1 MKGVVLTLIIQ
12 VFTTICSHAQINS
25 IEFPY
30 SYTLKGQSGHKERFA
45 PELYD
50 ESEKVKVVLGGL
62 EDSLRTCVRRLTSSY
77 DQYQYLIFD
86 NFYYQAGQIKNEVN
100 IQSVYFGGE
109 RKQSGDWGLIGK
121 SRLSNGNILVL
132 ASIHHVSKSITYIYR
147 FLIFD
152 KTGKTLISRNDY
164 CFLEEPKILPEIN
177 GGFSIVIGR
186 DYTPILIENYV
197 LAGNAKVET
206 FANVYRQSTP
216 AVSITRFDNEAN
228 VVKKNSYLLHEDS
241 NIKQDKILDVINDS
255 KYNYVL
261 LISNM
266 SGIVNQPT
274 LAALIVQRDRP
285 SVFEI
290 ENLYEIN
297 PNRADDQ
304 NHLEKRNGKVYAF
317 LPLADEGIE
326 IKSRPKSNSEPLSAT
341 SDLKNTS
348 QKSDREQGQEILSKF
363 RIQNQCQGYIST
375 PGGVFLSTR
384 SKENKQVNFLYTTE
398 TITEIESLR
407 DYLISGYI
415 PSKNILIVNYADR
428 KFSDVMSSTVS
439 SYNLTSKQ
447 FKLLANYGINGYSGI
462 YRTRVN
468 DESVVCTVNK
478 KRKNEVGS
486 DLVEETISIE

>member
-1 MKGVVLTLIIQ
+1 MNKFNSILLIQICFVSLT
-12 VFTTICSHAQINS
+12 HAQIS
-25 IEFPY
+25 SMDFPY
-30 SYTLKGQSGHKERFA
+30 SYALQGKSGYKERFS

-50 ESEKVKVVLGGL
+50 ESEKVKVVLEGL
-62 EDSLRTCVRRLTSSY
+62 EDSLRTSVRRLTSSY

-100 IQSVYFGGE
+100 VQSVYFDGE
-109 RKQSGDWGLIGK
+109 RKQSGDWGLVGK
-121 SRLSNGNILVL
+121 SRLSNGNILIL
-132 ASIHHVSKSITYIYR
+132 ASIQHVSKSITYIYR

-152 KTGKTLISRNDY
+152 KTGKNLVGRNDY
-164 CFLEEPKILPEIN
+164 CFLDEPKVLPEIN

-186 DYTPILIENYV
+186 DYTPLLIENYV
-197 LAGNAKVET
+197 LAGNEKVEK

-216 AVSITRFDNEAN
+216 AVSITRFDNEAK

-266 SGIVNQPT
+266 SGVVNQPT

-297 PNRADDQ
+297 PNRADDKTR
-304 NHLEKRNGKVYAF
+304 LEKRNGKVYAF
-317 LPLADEGIE
+317 LPLADEGTE
-326 IKSRPKSNSEPLSAT
+326 IKSRPKSNREPLSAT

-348 QKSDREQGQEILSKF
+348 QKSEREQGQEILSKF
-363 RIQNQCQGYIST
+363 SIENQCQGYIST

-384 SKENKQVNFLYTTE
+384 SKENKQVNFFYSAE
-398 TITEIESLR
+398 SINEVESLK
-407 DYLISGYI
+407 DYLIAGYI

-439 SYNLTSKQ
+439 SYNLTTKQ

-468 DESVVCTVNK
+468 GESVVCTVNK